1 MRAVVVVEPGKVE
14 VVNIKEPTIG
24 TYQAKVKTEAATLC
38 NATDGKLVAGNFS
51 EVKKPPVNANVKYL
65 IPPKGCCR
73 YDCGLV

>member
-1 MRAVVVVEPGKVE
+1 MKATVVQMPGQTAIVDIE
-14 VVNIKEPTIG
+14 TPVIG
-24 TYQAKVKTEAATLC
+24 HYQAKVKTEVATLC

-51 EVKKPPVNANVKYL
+51 EVKKPPVNANVKDL